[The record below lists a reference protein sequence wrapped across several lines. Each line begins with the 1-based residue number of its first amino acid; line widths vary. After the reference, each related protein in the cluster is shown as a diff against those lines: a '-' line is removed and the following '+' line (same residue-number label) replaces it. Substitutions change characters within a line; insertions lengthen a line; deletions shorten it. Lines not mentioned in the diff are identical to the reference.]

1 MVRVPAGGEEMEE
14 RNNKQTSFSGS
25 VVDQNTTALLQ
36 QQLKMLYKLL
46 KLFKRVTKLS
56 KEVSEGKIKVEAEIQ
71 S

>member
-1 MVRVPAGGEEMEE
+1 M
-14 RNNKQTSFSGS
+14 
-25 VVDQNTTALLQ
+25 VDQNTTALLQ